1 MELVARMAENTAAI
15 SSMNE
20 QMVAS
25 EFGDELSAAFDKFY
39 SSADDETAAAMTKET
54 TEAMA
59 VQLEKR
65 SAELYEDE
73 YKDQFGGMTDAD
85 IQKQYAEAMGWDVDK
100 TENKNGNKATYYD
113 KDGNVV
119 AEDLSDEVARQFLAQ
134 QAALQELEG

>member
-1 MELVARMAENTAAI
+1 
-15 SSMNE
+15 
-20 QMVAS
+20 
-25 EFGDELSAAFDKFY
+25 
-39 SSADDETAAAMTKET
+39 MTKET

-85 IQKQYAEAMGWDVDK
+85 IQKKYAEAMGWDVDK